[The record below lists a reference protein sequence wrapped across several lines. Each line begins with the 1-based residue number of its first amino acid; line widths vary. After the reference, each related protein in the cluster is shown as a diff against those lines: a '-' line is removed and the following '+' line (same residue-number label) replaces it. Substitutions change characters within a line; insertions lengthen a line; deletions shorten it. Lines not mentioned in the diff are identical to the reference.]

1 MISSQSSEPSFYCL
15 QTLIKHFSQQKVASF
30 QNRQICSFLISPKT
44 KERPDSVGALFI
56 PAKLQFL
63 GPVVVMIVIIP
74 VVLVVPAMLML
85 IPFSSFMELVP
96 PVVRLPAV
104 VTVLFNRAS
113 LPRKQIGPGLFSIDV

>member
-1 MISSQSSEPSFYCL
+1 
-15 QTLIKHFSQQKVASF
+15 
-30 QNRQICSFLISPKT
+30 
-44 KERPDSVGALFI
+44 
-56 PAKLQFL
+56 
-63 GPVVVMIVIIP
+63 MIVIIP